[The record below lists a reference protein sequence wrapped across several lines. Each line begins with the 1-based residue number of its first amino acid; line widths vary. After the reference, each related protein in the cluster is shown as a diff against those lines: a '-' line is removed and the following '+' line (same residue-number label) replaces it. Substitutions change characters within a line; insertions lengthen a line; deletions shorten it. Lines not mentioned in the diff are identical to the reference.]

1 MKFPRQQ
8 RGIAVLTAM
17 LVVAIAT
24 ILAVELI
31 WGTSLDLRRAQNMLE
46 RDQAMQVARGMEIL
60 AAELLRDDA
69 ENSDIDSLT
78 ERWAENYGFPFEGG
92 NVVGRLD
99 DMQGRFNLNSLVN
112 RDKRFF
118 QFKDKLI

>member
-1 MKFPRQQ
+1 MKGPHPQ

-24 ILAVELI
+24 ILAVELL

-69 ENSDIDSLT
+69 ENSDFDALT
-78 ERWAENYGFPFEGG
+78 ERWAEDYGFPFENG

-99 DMQGRFNLNSLVN
+99 DMQGRFNINSLIN
-112 RDKRFF
+112 S
-118 QFKDKLI
+118 LII